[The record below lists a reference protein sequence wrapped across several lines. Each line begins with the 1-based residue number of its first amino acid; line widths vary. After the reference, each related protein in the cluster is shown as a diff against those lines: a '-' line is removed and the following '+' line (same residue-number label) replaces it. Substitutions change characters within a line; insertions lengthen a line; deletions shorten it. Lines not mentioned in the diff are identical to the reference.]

1 MNRSHYGEMGVT
13 AADLALAQ
21 NVEAIE
27 LTESEKQDELTFKRL
42 CLTIEQMVSDAKQAL
57 DQSLKP
63 AGVKVLTLYD
73 MCKLSSN
80 CRRHL
85 LCCND

>member
-1 MNRSHYGEMGVT
+1 MNRSHYGELGVT

-27 LTESEKQDELTFKRL
+27 LTEAEKQDELTFKRL
-42 CLTIEQMVSDAKQAL
+42 CLTIEQMVFDAKQAL

-73 MCKLSSN
+73 MCKCSVD
-80 CRRHL
+80 C
-85 LCCND
+85 